1 MTKRGFFFGFKRVC
15 GGEEVVGDKMP
26 GRKEEPRRGQG
37 LGML

>member
-1 MTKRGFFFGFKRVC
+1 MTERVFFLYFKGVC

-26 GRKEEPRRGQG
+26 GRKEEPQRGQG